1 MANHTHIQI
10 ILQSIPQQ
18 LCKES
23 RHNVIYLL
31 WRAATISRV
40 KLSSSVTLM
49 SDSHRSVFFS
59 VFCNKNIYRYLVL
72 NFVDMHTLNCVNIFS
87 QIPIIY
93 HNLQCCWSKT
103 VNEFNIQYLILVFIL
118 VKFLQNTVSF
128 QFSLNL
134 FLLHQDFI
142 FLSEVIFNSNYGWQI
157 CRINTLAAFFF
168 CTMYVQIQIWMSMF
182 DFM

>member
-10 ILQSIPQQ
+10 ILLLQSIPPQ

-49 SDSHRSVFFS
+49 SDSHRSVFFR
-59 VFCNKNIYRYLVL
+59 VLCNKNIYRYLVL

-118 VKFLQNTVSF
+118 VKFLRNKFSIFFESIPIASNIYIFEWSNLQFKLWLTDLQN
-128 QFSLNL
+128 
-134 FLLHQDFI
+134 
-142 FLSEVIFNSNYGWQI
+142 
-157 CRINTLAAFFF
+157 
-168 CTMYVQIQIWMSMF
+168 
-182 DFM
+182 

>member
-18 LCKES
+18 LCKVS

-59 VFCNKNIYRYLVL
+59 VLCNKNIYRYLVL
-72 NFVDMHTLNCVNIFS
+72 NFVDMHTLNYVNIFS

-93 HNLQCCWSKT
+93 HNLPCCWSKT
-103 VNEFNIQYLILVFIL
+103 VNEFNIQYLILPVVFIL
-118 VKFLQNTVSF
+118 VKFLRNKFSIFFESIPIASRFYIFEWNNLQFKLWLTDLQN
-128 QFSLNL
+128 
-134 FLLHQDFI
+134 
-142 FLSEVIFNSNYGWQI
+142 
-157 CRINTLAAFFF
+157 
-168 CTMYVQIQIWMSMF
+168 
-182 DFM
+182 

>member
-59 VFCNKNIYRYLVL
+59 VLCNKNIYRYLVL
-72 NFVDMHTLNCVNIFS
+72 NFVDMHTLNYVNIFS

-103 VNEFNIQYLILVFIL
+103 VNEFNIQYLILPVVFIL
-118 VKFLQNTVSF
+118 VKFLRNKFSIFFESIPIASRFYIFEWSNLQFKLWLTDLQN
-128 QFSLNL
+128 
-134 FLLHQDFI
+134 
-142 FLSEVIFNSNYGWQI
+142 
-157 CRINTLAAFFF
+157 
-168 CTMYVQIQIWMSMF
+168 
-182 DFM
+182 

>member
-59 VFCNKNIYRYLVL
+59 VLCNKNIYRYLVPKICWHAHIKL
-72 NFVDMHTLNCVNIFS
+72 CEYILPNT
-87 QIPIIY
+87 

-103 VNEFNIQYLILVFIL
+103 VNKFNIQYLILVFIL

-142 FLSEVIFNSNYGWQI
+142 FLSEVIFNSNYGW
-157 CRINTLAAFFF
+157 
-168 CTMYVQIQIWMSMF
+168 
-182 DFM
+182 